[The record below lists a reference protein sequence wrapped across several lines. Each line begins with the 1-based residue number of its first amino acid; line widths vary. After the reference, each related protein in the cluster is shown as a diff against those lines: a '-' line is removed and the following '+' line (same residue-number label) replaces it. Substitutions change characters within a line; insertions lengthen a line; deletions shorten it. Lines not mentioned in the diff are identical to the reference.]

1 MILFLLAKVSKK
13 IQFQQYLLWLGLAL
27 VALIIAGLVVAWLR
41 RRVLGS
47 QAQTA
52 DAGLFD
58 ELRAMRDRGE
68 MSLEEF
74 DIAKAAM
81 VAKLSG
87 KPTAPR
93 PKPPPSDRVA
103 KPGLDLTGAPLP
115 PREPPG
121 V

>member
-13 IQFQQYLLWLGLAL
+13 VQFQEYLLWLGLAL
-27 VALIIAGLVVAWLR
+27 VALIIAGLVVAWMR

-47 QAQTA
+47 QAREA

-68 MSLEEF
+68 MTPEEF
-74 DIAKAAM
+74 DTAKAAM

-87 KPTAPR
+87 KPIPPR
-93 PKPPPSDRVA
+93 PPATPAEVVA
-103 KPGLDLTGAPLP
+103 KPGFDLTGAPLP
-115 PREPPG
+115 PRQPPG

>member
-1 MILFLLAKVSKK
+1 VILLLLAKVSKK

-47 QAQTA
+47 QSQRA

-68 MSLEEF
+68 MSAEEY
-74 DIAKAAM
+74 DTAKAAM

-87 KPTAPR
+87 KTAPPR
-93 PKPPPSDRVA
+93 TKPPPSDQVA
-103 KPGLDLTGAPLP
+103 KPGFDLTGAPLP
-115 PREPPG
+115 PRQPPG